1 MDSTPNST
9 MMAKKGIEGIDK
21 CLRVAVYPCS
31 YTRDPLIQNYSN
43 FKRTSEPK
51 RVMFYDHGSWADYPE
66 AVVEVIKLGFS
77 EGKPA
82 IEARIQGLDRF
93 LDFYRML
100 EIELESGNQRSI
112 SWIDVDGKCFFPK
125 IFINSYDNN
134 DPDFIAGYENSPKIE
149 IEIKLNKL
157 GSSESLKSSD
167 LNEMGNLS
175 KGKREEQAEMDQPE
189 ESSFNA
195 KVKRP
200 KIVCEEELQSPR
212 WPKTRVLR
220 AEEEGYTLVKNL
232 FLTGLKTLEPGA
244 EVTVINQ
251 CVRRGPLDVARRQVF
266 MKQMEITKQARGASN
281 MVFAW
286 YGTSAE
292 GVESILMHGFGI
304 PAMASR
310 SEGHGLGIHLSP
322 VRSPQNSALLSE
334 MDENGEKH
342 IILCKVILGKCEKI
356 DAESRQSHPSSVE
369 YDTGVDD
376 LTSPKWYTVWYGNM
390 NTHIVPE
397 CVVSYRTSNV
407 PGSVNGVLSVN
418 WVPPSRLI
426 AKLLYRMKSYLPM
439 PKFQELQTLCGLYNE
454 GKLGKNV
461 FMRQLRSVIG
471 DDLLR
476 STIQEFRG

>member
-1 MDSTPNST
+1 MDCAPNST
-9 MMAKKGIEGIDK
+9 MMTKKGVEGLDK
-21 CLRVAVYPCS
+21 CLRVAVSPCS
-31 YTRDPLIQNYSN
+31 KTCDPLIQNYSN
-43 FKRTSEPK
+43 FKLTSEPK
-51 RVMFYDHGSWADYPE
+51 RVMFYDHGSWTDYPE
-66 AVVEVIKLGFS
+66 VVVEVVKLGFS
-77 EGKPA
+77 EGKPM
-82 IEARIQGLDRF
+82 IEAHIQGLDRF

-134 DPDFIAGYENSPKIE
+134 DPDFVAGYENSPKIE
-149 IEIKLNKL
+149 IEIKLSKL
-157 GSSESLKSSD
+157 GSSEGLRSSD
-167 LNEMGNLS
+167 LNEMEKLS
-175 KGKREEQAEMDQPE
+175 KRKRGEHAEIDQPE
-189 ESSFNA
+189 ESSSNF
-195 KVKRP
+195 KVKRS
-200 KIVCEEELQSPR
+200 KIEKELQSPR

-232 FLTGLKTLEPGA
+232 FLTGLKTVEPGA

-251 CVRRGPLDVARRQVF
+251 CVRTGPLDVARRQVF

-286 YGTSAE
+286 YGTSAK

-304 PAMASR
+304 PAMPSR
-310 SEGHGLGIHLSP
+310 SEGHGSGIHLSP

-342 IILCKVILGKCEKI
+342 IILCKVILGKSEKI
-356 DAESRQSHPSSVE
+356 DAGSRQSHPSSVE

-376 LTSPKWYTVWYGNM
+376 LTSPKWYTVWYANM

-397 CVVSYRTSNV
+397 CVVSYRPAANV
-407 PGSVNGVLSVN
+407 PGSVNGVSSVN

-439 PKFQELQTLCGLYNE
+439 PKFQELRTLCGLYNE

-461 FMRQLRSVIG
+461 FLRQLRSVIG

-476 STIQEFRG
+476 STIQEIRG

>member
-1 MDSTPNST
+1 MDSAPNST
-9 MMAKKGIEGIDK
+9 MMAKKGVEGIDK
-21 CLRVAVYPCS
+21 CLRVAVSPCS
-31 YTRDPLIQNYSN
+31 KTRDPLILNYSN

-134 DPDFIAGYENSPKIE
+134 DPDFVAGYENSPKIE
-149 IEIKLNKL
+149 VEIKLSKL
-157 GSSESLKSSD
+157 GSLESLKSSD
-167 LNEMGNLS
+167 LNEMEKLS
-175 KGKREEQAEMDQPE
+175 NGKREEHAEMDQPE
-189 ESSFNA
+189 ESSFNV

-212 WPKTRVLR
+212 WSKTRVLR

-266 MKQMEITKQARGASN
+266 MKQMEITKQARGTSN

-304 PAMASR
+304 PATASR

-322 VRSPQNSALLSE
+322 VRSPQNSALLSK
-334 MDENGEKH
+334 MDENSEKH

-356 DAESRQSHPSSVE
+356 DAGSRQSHPSSVE

-407 PGSVNGVLSVN
+407 PGSVNGVPSVN

-439 PKFQELQTLCGLYNE
+439 PKFQELQTLCGLYNFAVLF
-454 GKLGKNV
+454 GLTA
-461 FMRQLRSVIG
+461 RTSVHTCFG
-471 DDLLR
+471 
-476 STIQEFRG
+476 